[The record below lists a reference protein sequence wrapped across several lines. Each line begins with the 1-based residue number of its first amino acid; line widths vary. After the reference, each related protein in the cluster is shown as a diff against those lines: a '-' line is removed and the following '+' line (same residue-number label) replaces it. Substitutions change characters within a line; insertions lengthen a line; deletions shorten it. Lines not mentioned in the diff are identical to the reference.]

1 MIKINGNTFKVG
13 IVKIERKTRIEKE
26 NKGTTLDGKTH
37 YEVIGTYFDYIITI
51 NTKAI
56 NIQEYDRLFEVIT
69 APLESQ
75 VVTVPYNQSEITFNA
90 NISVGNTSLLSNF
103 LNFKRWGELK
113 ITCQSIEPQKEV
125 SND

>member
-1 MIKINGNTFKVG
+1 MIKINGETFKNG
-13 IVKIERKTRIEKE
+13 IVKIERKTRVEKE
-26 NKGTTLDGKTH
+26 KKGTTLDGKTH
-37 YEVIGTYFDYIITI
+37 FEVIGTYFDYIITI

-69 APLESQ
+69 KPIESQ
-75 VVTVPYNQSEITFNA
+75 VVTVPYNQTEITFNA